1 MSAFSRLRIWVQRVF
16 GREQL
21 DRDLHDEM
29 QLHIDLYEADLRGR
43 GVPAGEAHRRARAAF
58 GSTLARREE
67 VRQVLGLQ
75 LIDELRSDVIYAC
88 RLLRR
93 SPMFAAVAILSL
105 GLGIGANAAI
115 FNLIDTVLLKSLPV
129 QDPSTLFFI
138 DNSGGKSQGNSG
150 PPYPCFEILRQSNT
164 TLSGIAAFDDGLFK
178 VTIDGEAEEVRGQ
191 YASGNFFEVL
201 GVRPAYGRLLLASD
215 DATMVSGADGA
226 VAVISH
232 GFWQRRFNFNP
243 AVVGKTIVIGA
254 RPVTIVGVTPPEY
267 FGLQVG
273 LPKDVTVPITLS
285 ENNLGARSLW
295 WFSVVARI
303 KPGVPVEAA
312 RAELHG
318 LWDRYMTDIGE
329 LPEKRKYFS
338 GIELVPAARG
348 LAELRRQL
356 SEPLL
361 IVMTIVGI
369 VLLIGCANIANLL
382 LARASARQNE
392 LSVRLAVGASR
403 GRLIRQLLTEG
414 VVLSAA
420 GAIAALV
427 IARWGTAVIVSML
440 ARADNGAPIDA
451 PLDLRLVSFIAMVG
465 VAAAMLFSLVPAIQS
480 TRSDGARPAAQGMTQ
495 MVAVKGRLGQSLVVL
510 QVTLSLI
517 LLSAAVLFV
526 RTLQNLE
533 NLDSGFSPRNVIALT
548 VETQLPRPPRI
559 AKPTPADVVAYYTQI
574 GQAWTALGDR
584 IAALPGVQAS
594 AIATMVPLTG
604 RDRGVLAGVS
614 GGPPLTEEQR
624 YIHINHVTSGFFA
637 TLRIPLTAGR
647 YFTPADRAGA
657 PRVAIL
663 NHSAARAYFGETNP
677 IGRRVNFPGQ
687 RVEDEFEVVGVVG
700 DVRYQNARTED
711 ERMAYLPIEQTID
724 GGRSGV
730 VIVRTTVPD
739 EHLFRDEIAKGI
751 TGGFAPRLE
760 SLGEMARASL
770 TRERLLSMLAS
781 IFGVLALLLACIGLY
796 GIMAYGVMRRT
807 REIGIRLA
815 VGASRRS
822 VMWMMLRETLIVVT
836 IGVLAGAIGVVPAT
850 RALRN
855 QLFGVTP
862 ADPASLVIAIVMLV
876 AVAAIAGYVPA
887 RRATRIDPL
896 SALRCE

>member
-1 MSAFSRLRIWVQRVF
+1 MNAFSRLRIWVQRVC

-29 QLHIDLYEADLRGR
+29 QLHIDLYEADLRER
-43 GVPAGEAHRRARAAF
+43 GIPADEAHRRARAAF

-75 LIDELRSDVIYAC
+75 LIDELRSDVVYAC

-93 SPMFAAVAILSL
+93 SPMFATVAILSL

-115 FNLIDTVLLKSLPV
+115 FNLIDTVLIKSLPV
-129 QDPSTLFFI
+129 QDPSTLFFV
-138 DNSGGKSQGNSG
+138 DNSGGKSEGNSG

-164 TLSGIAAFDDGLFK
+164 TLRGIAAFKETRFN

-191 YASGNFFEVL
+191 FASGNYFEVL
-201 GVRPAYGRLLLASD
+201 GVRPAYGRLLLPSD
-215 DATMVSGADGA
+215 DSTMVSRADGA
-226 VAVISH
+226 VAVLSY

-243 AVVGKTIVIGA
+243 AVIGKTIALGA
-254 RPVTIVGVTPPEY
+254 RAVTIVGVAPPEY

-273 LPKDVTVPITLS
+273 SPIDMTVPITLS
-285 ENNLGARSLW
+285 ENNLRARSLW
-295 WFSVVARI
+295 WFSVVARMQ
-303 KPGVPVEAA
+303 PGVPVEQA

-318 LWDRYMTDIGE
+318 LWDRYMTDNGQP
-329 LPEKRKYFS
+329 PEKRKYFS

-348 LAELRRQL
+348 LAGLRRQL

-361 IVMTIVGI
+361 IVMTIVGV

-382 LARASARQNE
+382 LARASARRNE
-392 LSVRLAVGASR
+392 LAVRLAVGASR

-414 VVLSAA
+414 IVLSAA
-420 GAIAALV
+420 GALAAIV
-427 IARWGTAVIVSML
+427 VARWGTALIVSML
-440 ARADNGAPIDA
+440 ARADDGPPLDT
-451 PLDLRLVSFIAMVG
+451 PLDLRLLSFIVIVG
-465 VAAAMLFSLVPAIQS
+465 VAAAMLFSLVPAMQA
-480 TRSDGARPAAQGMTQ
+480 TRADGAQPASQGMTP
-495 MVAVKGRLGQSLVVL
+495 MARPKGWLGQSLVVL

-517 LLSAAVLFV
+517 LLSAAMLFV

-533 NLDSGFSPRNVIALT
+533 NLDSGFSPQDVVALE
-548 VETQLPRPPRI
+548 VETQLSGPPRI
-559 AKPTPADVVAYYTQI
+559 AKPTPADVLAYYTQI
-574 GQAWTALGDR
+574 GRAWTALGDR
-584 IAALPGVQAS
+584 IAALPGVEAS

-637 TLRIPLTAGR
+637 TLRIPLNAGR
-647 YFTPADRAGA
+647 YFTPADRAGT

-663 NHSAARAYFGETNP
+663 NHSAARAYFGDTNP

-687 RVEDEFEVVGVVG
+687 RVEDEFEVIGVVG
-700 DVRYQNARTED
+700 DVRYQNARTAD

-730 VIVRTTVPD
+730 VIARTAVPD

-751 TGGFAPRLE
+751 TGGFAPRLQ

-781 IFGVLALLLACIGLY
+781 FFGVLALLLACIGLY

-822 VMWMMLRETLIVVT
+822 VMWMVLRETLIVVT
-836 IGVLAGAIGVVPAT
+836 IGVIAGAIAVVPAT
-850 RALRN
+850 RALRH
-855 QLFGVTP
+855 QLYGVTP
-862 ADPASLVIAIVMLV
+862 ADPASLVIAIVLLV
-876 AVAAIAGYVPA
+876 VVAAIAGYMPA